1 MHSLQNVRGP
11 ILPGRVRAKVVGTAP
26 RPRLA
31 VYCSNRAMYAQ
42 LTDDDAQVTIA
53 SARGKTGTPL
63 LAQAAAVGEAI
74 AAAARTKD
82 ITKVV
87 FDRGGF
93 AYTGRVR
100 SLAEAA
106 RKNGLA
112 F

>member
-1 MHSLQNVRGP
+1 M
-11 ILPGRVRAKVVGTAP
+11 
-26 RPRLA
+26 
-31 VYCSNRAMYAQ
+31 
-42 LTDDDAQVTIA
+42 TIA

-93 AYTGRVR
+93 TYTGRVR